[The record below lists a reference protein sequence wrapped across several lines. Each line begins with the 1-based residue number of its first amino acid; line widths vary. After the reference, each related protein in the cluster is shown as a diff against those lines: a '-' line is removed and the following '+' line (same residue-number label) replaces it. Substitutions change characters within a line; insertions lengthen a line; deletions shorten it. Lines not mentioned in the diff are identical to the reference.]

1 MRHPNQSMNNMKH
14 CIPSRNLW
22 CTGWVLCASLSQ
34 AWTGWTQDLG
44 HKAAPQKSPIVLSGG
59 AIHTV
64 SGHVIPG
71 GFIEFENGI
80 IQRIGS
86 GPVGDRAGVQKFDVT
101 GLHIYPG
108 LIHAYTQLGMKEIS
122 SLSDPTDVE
131 EFGSRT
137 PEVRATVTVNP
148 DSTVIPV
155 SRSNGILLAGVFPS
169 GGLISGRAGV
179 IRLDGWTTAD
189 MTVLRSAGLVINWP
203 NIRPISASWMK
214 DSAEQQRKKAREEML
229 SLTDYFDQALAYFK
243 AGDAGVR
250 REPDIR
256 FDSIRGIFPSDA
268 GTQPEEQVFV
278 LAQDFDQLVSAVQV
292 ARRYGWRLVLI
303 GAEEAHLCLPMLREN
318 QVKVILLNTH
328 RLPRRQ
334 DSDYDE
340 AWKLPS
346 RLQENGVTWCLANQ
360 EMFGNERNLPYHAG
374 AAVGFGLTPAQAIRS
389 ISLSVAEVFG
399 LEKKYG
405 SLELGKSA
413 TLIVTTGSPLEIMS
427 EITLAFI
434 DGRQIDLSSKHT
446 RLRDKYEAKYQQLGP
461 YPVKSPPSE

>member
-1 MRHPNQSMNNMKH
+1 MN
-14 CIPSRNLW
+14 PLTLSRNFW
-22 CTGWVLCASLSQ
+22 CTGWVLCGLIALAS
-34 AWTGWTQDLG
+34 TGWSQDLG

-59 AIHTV
+59 VIHTV
-64 SGHVIPG
+64 SGDIIPG

-80 IQRIGS
+80 IQRVGS
-86 GPVGDRAGVQKFDVT
+86 GPVGDRAGVQKLDVT

-108 LIHAYTQLGMKEIS
+108 LIHPYTQLGMKEIS

-131 EFGSRT
+131 ELGSRT

-155 SRSNGILLAGVFPS
+155 SRSNGILLAGVFPT
-169 GGLISGRAGV
+169 GGLISGRAGM

-203 NIRPISASWMK
+203 NIRSISASWMK
-214 DSAEQQRKKAREEML
+214 DSAGQQRKKSREEML
-229 SLTDYFDQALAYFK
+229 SLTDYFDQALAYYK
-243 AGDAGVR
+243 AKAAGIR
-250 REPDIR
+250 SEADIR
-256 FDSIRGIFPSDA
+256 FDSIRGIFPADSGA
-268 GTQPEEQVFV
+268 QPEEQVFV
-278 LAQDFDQLVSAVQV
+278 VAQDFDQLVSSVQV

-303 GAEEAHLCLPMLREN
+303 GAEEADLCLPMLREN

-328 RLPRRQ
+328 RLPRRE

-340 AWKLPS
+340 AWKLPL
-346 RLQENGVTWCLANQ
+346 RLQDSGVTWCLGNQ

-374 AAVGFGLTPAQAIRS
+374 AAVGFGLTPDQAIRS

-399 LEKKYG
+399 IEKNYG
-405 SLELGKSA
+405 SLEVGKSA

-427 EITLAFI
+427 EIRLAFI

-461 YPVKSPPSE
+461 YPVNAAPSE